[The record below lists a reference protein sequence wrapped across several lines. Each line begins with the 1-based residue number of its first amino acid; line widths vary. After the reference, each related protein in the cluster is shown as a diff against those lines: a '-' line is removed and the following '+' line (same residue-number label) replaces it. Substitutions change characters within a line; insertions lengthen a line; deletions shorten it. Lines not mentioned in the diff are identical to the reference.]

1 MPLAQGISKI
11 VAYKK
16 EGTWG
21 ATPAVGP
28 VAGGTAMRRVTAAF
42 NLSKET
48 YQSEELRTDYQISDM
63 RHGVRSAEGSLSG
76 ELSAGSYK
84 DFMAAVLTRD
94 FTAGVTAAHAGTGAV
109 TVAAAASAGVYPV
122 TRTTGSWITDG
133 FRIGD
138 VIRITAGTGL
148 NADVLNKNLLIVAVT
163 SATEI
168 RVVVLNNST
177 MTPTASSAATAI
189 SVIGKKTWVPQTGH
203 TNDSFIVEEW
213 FANIGQ
219 SEVYTGVKVNSMGIS
234 LPATGMATVD
244 IGFMGKDLAV
254 TQTSQYFTSPT
265 QGTGQ
270 VFAGVNGVVVFNG
283 APVAVITD
291 ASININRN
299 LSNATVLGS
308 NSIAEVFTGRAAV
321 DGSLSVYFTDA
332 TARNAFKDET
342 EVSLVFA
349 LTASN
354 SATADVISIA
364 MPRVKLNS
372 FTRDDTETAITAS
385 MDFQALLNP
394 ATTNGGE
401 ITTISIQDTAA

>member
-1 MPLAQGISKI
+1 MALAQGISKI

-21 ATPAVGP
+21 TAA
-28 VAGGTAMRRVTAAF
+28 AGGAGAKAMRRVTAAF
-42 NLSKET
+42 NLAKET

-76 ELSAGSYK
+76 ELSAASYS
-84 DFMAAVLTRD
+84 DFMAAVLTKD
-94 FTAGVTAAHAGTGAV
+94 FVAGSTANHVGTGAL
-109 TVAAAASAGVYPV
+109 TVAAATSGVYPV
-122 TRTTGSWITDG
+122 TRTIGSWLTDG

-148 NADVLNKNLLIVAVT
+148 NADVLNKNLLIVSVT

-168 RVVVLNNST
+168 KVVVLNGST
-177 MTPTASSAATAI
+177 MTPTASSAATAV

-203 TNDSFIVEEW
+203 TNDSFTVEEW
-213 FANIGQ
+213 FANVAQ
-219 SEVYTGVKVNSMGIS
+219 SEVYTGVKVNTLGIS
-234 LPATGMATVD
+234 LPATGMATID
-244 IGFMGKDLAV
+244 IGFMGKDLAI
-254 TQTSQYFTSPT
+254 TQTTQYFTSPT
-265 QGTGQ
+265 QGTGP

-321 DGSLSVYFTDA
+321 DGSLSVFFTDA
-332 TARNAFKDET
+332 VARNAFKDET
-342 EVSLVFA
+342 EVSLIFA
-349 LTASN
+349 LTSN
-354 SATADVISIA
+354 NTATADVISIA
-364 MPRVKLNS
+364 LPRVKLNS

-401 ITTISIQDTAA
+401 ITTISIQDTAVV

>member
-1 MPLAQGISKI
+1 MALAQGISKI

-21 ATPAVGP
+21 TAAVGG
-28 VAGGTAMRRVTAAF
+28 AGAKAMRRVTAAF
-42 NLSKET
+42 NLAKET

-76 ELSAGSYK
+76 ELSAASYS
-84 DFMAAVLTRD
+84 DFMAAVLTKD
-94 FTAGVTAAHAGTGAV
+94 FVAGSTANHAGTGAL
-109 TVAAAASAGVYPV
+109 TVAAATSGVYPV
-122 TRTTGSWITDG
+122 TRTTGSWLTDG

-148 NADVLNKNLLIVAVT
+148 NADVLNKNLLIVSVT

-168 RVVVLNNST
+168 KVVVLNGST
-177 MTPTASSAATAI
+177 MTPAASSAATAV

-203 TNDSFIVEEW
+203 TNDSFTVEEW
-213 FANIGQ
+213 FANVAQ
-219 SEVYTGVKVNSMGIS
+219 SEVYTGVKVNTLGIS
-234 LPATGMATVD
+234 LPATGMATID
-244 IGFMGKDLAV
+244 IGFMGKDLAI
-254 TQTSQYFTSPT
+254 TQTTQYFTSPT
-265 QGTGQ
+265 QGTGP

-321 DGSLSVYFTDA
+321 DGSLSVFFTDA
-332 TARNAFKDET
+332 VARNAFKDET
-342 EVSLVFA
+342 EVSLIFA
-349 LTASN
+349 LTSN
-354 SATADVISIA
+354 NTATADVISIA
-364 MPRVKLNS
+364 LPRVKLNS

-401 ITTISIQDTAA
+401 ITTISIQDTAVV

>member
-1 MPLAQGISKI
+1 MALAQGISKI

-21 ATPAVGP
+21 TAA
-28 VAGGTAMRRVTAAF
+28 AGGAGATAMRRVTAAF

-84 DFMAAVLTRD
+84 DFMAAVLTKD
-94 FTAGVTAAHAGTGAV
+94 FVAGSTANHAGTGAV
-109 TVAAAASAGVYPV
+109 TVAAATAGVYPV
-122 TRTTGSWITDG
+122 TRTTGSWLTDG

-148 NADVLNKNLLIVAVT
+148 NADVLNKNLLIVSVT
-163 SATEI
+163 NATEI
-168 RVVVLNNST
+168 KVVVLNGST

-203 TNDSFIVEEW
+203 TNDSFTVEEW
-213 FANIGQ
+213 FANVAQ
-219 SEVYTGVKVNSMGIS
+219 SEVYTGVKVNSLGIS
-234 LPATGMATVD
+234 LPATGMATID
-244 IGFMGKDLAV
+244 IGFMGKDLAI
-254 TQTSQYFTSPT
+254 TQTNQYFTSPT
-265 QGTGQ
+265 QGTGP

-321 DGSLSVYFTDA
+321 DGSLSVFFTDA
-332 TARNAFKDET
+332 VARNAFKDET

-364 MPRVKLNS
+364 LPRVKLNS